1 MKELKGII
9 TAMVT
14 PFDETEKMDIPAA
27 KNMARWLVDKGV
39 HGLFIC
45 GTNGEFHLL
54 SDDEKVELTKAV
66 VEEVGGEVTICA
78 GAGAGAGCCSTKQ
91 TIELTKRLVNAGAD
105 YISVVTPYYLV
116 PNQEDLYRHYR
127 DIANST
133 TAPIILYNLPGQTG
147 LSIEYETAN
156 RLADIENIVA
166 IKDSSGKFEVQ
177 KQYLEIAKHK
187 NFKVLNGSDSL
198 MLDAF
203 KEGSVAAVA
212 ATSNVLPTIEVD
224 LYNYFMAGELD
235 KAQEERNK
243 MDALRMTIKKMTAP
257 AVMKK
262 ALNLMGVQAGITRR
276 PIHMP
281 NEAIIEDIKEMLKS
295 YNFL

>member
-14 PFDETEKMDIPAA
+14 PFDETEKMDITAA
-27 KNMARWLVDKGV
+27 KKMSRWLVDNGV

-66 VEEVGGEVTICA
+66 VEEVGNEVTIC
-78 GAGAGAGCCSTKQ
+78 AGAGCCSTKQ
-91 TIELTKRLVNAGAD
+91 TIELTKRLVDAGAD

-116 PNQEDLYRHYR
+116 PNQEDLYRHYY
-127 DIANST
+127 DIAFST

-156 RLADIENIVA
+156 RLADIKNIVA

-224 LYNYFMAGELD
+224 LYNYFMAGEME

-257 AVMKK
+257 AVMKE
-262 ALNLMGVQAGITRR
+262 ALNLMGVKAGITRR

-281 NEAIIEDIKEMLKS
+281 NDAIVEDIKEMLKG